1 VADERPPGE
10 REAEPRRTISE
21 RVAGPLIASRPGAW
35 YFIHVAP
42 HVDRVLLRVTGGRLT
57 SGGIGRV
64 GLLIVRGA
72 KSGAER
78 RTPLVF
84 TRDGERVL
92 LVASRGGDARH
103 PAWYH
108 NVVANPEVRFSIDGD
123 ERPYR
128 ATTAGREERPRLWR
142 LVNRTY
148 AGYEVYQRRAGERE
162 IPVLV
167 LEPR

>member
-1 VADERPPGE
+1 M
-10 REAEPRRTISE
+10 
-21 RVAGPLIASRPGAW
+21 AGPLIASRPGSW
-35 YFIHVAP
+35 YFIHIAP
-42 HVDRVLLRVTGGRLT
+42 HVDRVLLRLTGGRLT

-72 KSGAER
+72 KSGIER

-84 TRDGERVL
+84 TRDGDDVL
-92 LVASRGGDARH
+92 LVASRGGDPKH

-108 NVVANPEVRFSIDGD
+108 NVVANPDVRFSIDG
-123 ERPYR
+123 EESRYR
-128 ATTAGREERPRLWR
+128 ARTASPEERSRLWR

-162 IPVLV
+162 IPVVV
-167 LEPR
+167 LEPSDSRRSTAAQSSA